1 MRKRESGRERMSECG
16 LCLAMRNTHTL
27 CDQSAEIEMAGV
39 VCVGLQGKLPFQR
52 PVSGVVKT
60 QLL

>member
-1 MRKRESGRERMSECG
+1 MSECG